1 VRELIAPNGEVVAIP
16 VLFATTIA
24 NRANRAR
31 HLGAVQSSST
41 TVEELISHAAQLG
54 ISPAAMDMYAEAVVS
69 LNERSEFPQAVLIIA
84 KATAVKVQLLV
95 NEHKIQDAL
104 VETVGCLQM
113 LHDCLPCVSPQWHR
127 ECVLALHR
135 IGDQGLKLLGQF
147 TRDDLVA
154 GSAEIQRLCRLL
166 ALFWEADL
174 SRYLKDLGNLL
185 EAIRA
190 SDLENTFRLRHQ
202 ASEIRQ
208 EIEALRLGSAKARDH
223 KLLIATTFG
232 GLAESLAVYTQRLS
246 TRLNAASISLA
257 DLPDIVRGTIA
268 EVEIRLRAL
277 IVQRYRQKFKA
288 QWLNQVEVRHAM
300 MYQHWTQNMTR
311 DQAVHD
317 LSAQDSERILDYS
330 RLKDLVELV
339 LAEWGI
345 FGTVLDFSYSQ
356 NNKVIFVDRM
366 HNIIQARNALAHN
379 REMSENDL
387 LRAYVFC
394 RDVLKLVTLE
404 DAPVEPS
411 S

>member
-1 VRELIAPNGEVVAIP
+1 
-16 VLFATTIA
+16 
-24 NRANRAR
+24 
-31 HLGAVQSSST
+31 
-41 TVEELISHAAQLG
+41 
-54 ISPAAMDMYAEAVVS
+54 
-69 LNERSEFPQAVLIIA
+69 
-84 KATAVKVQLLV
+84 
-95 NEHKIQDAL
+95 
-104 VETVGCLQM
+104 
-113 LHDCLPCVSPQWHR
+113 
-127 ECVLALHR
+127 
-135 IGDQGLKLLGQF
+135 
-147 TRDDLVA
+147 
-154 GSAEIQRLCRLL
+154 
-166 ALFWEADL
+166 
-174 SRYLKDLGNLL
+174 
-185 EAIRA
+185 
-190 SDLENTFRLRHQ
+190 
-202 ASEIRQ
+202 
-208 EIEALRLGSAKARDH
+208 
-223 KLLIATTFG
+223 
-232 GLAESLAVYTQRLS
+232 
-246 TRLNAASISLA
+246 
-257 DLPDIVRGTIA
+257 
-268 EVEIRLRAL
+268 VEIRLRAL

-404 DAPVEPS
+404 DATC
-411 S
+411 